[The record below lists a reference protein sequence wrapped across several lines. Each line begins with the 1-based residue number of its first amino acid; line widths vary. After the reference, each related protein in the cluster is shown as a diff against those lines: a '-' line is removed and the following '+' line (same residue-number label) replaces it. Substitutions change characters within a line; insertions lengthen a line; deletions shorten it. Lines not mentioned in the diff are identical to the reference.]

1 MSIDWF
7 TVTAQII
14 NFLILV
20 WLLKKF
26 LYRPV
31 LNAMAKRQDNIAA
44 ALRDAEVRENRA
56 EKEKL
61 RLIALQEEIK
71 KTADNEILKAR
82 QEAEVIRD
90 HLLTEARDE
99 AEAQRQKWLQEIV
112 REKELFLE
120 QTSRTIGRQFEKLT
134 RNALADLAD
143 ENLEKQIVTVFLK
156 KLTTEE
162 SKLRLKTGSTGQN
175 IIITTAFSLEDGLQN
190 KIRSRCKTLLG
201 REGRLEFSQN
211 PELFA
216 GICLETED
224 KKISWNLNH
233 YLSDFQEDLKTALGE
248 NNF

>member
-14 NFLILV
+14 NFLILI

-31 LNAMAKRQDNIAA
+31 LNAMAGRQEKIAA
-44 ALRDAEVRENRA
+44 ALRDAEVKEIQA
-56 EKEKL
+56 EKEKH
-61 RLIALQEEIK
+61 RFIALQEDIK
-71 KTADNEILKAR
+71 KAADNEIIKAR

-90 HLLTEARDE
+90 HLLAEARTE
-99 AEAQRQKWLQEIV
+99 TEAQRKKWLQEIA

-120 QTSRTIGRQFEKLT
+120 QTSRTIGRQFNKLAG
-134 RNALADLAD
+134 NALADLAD
-143 ENLEKQIVTVFLK
+143 EKLEKQIVTVFLK
-156 KLTTEE
+156 KLAAEE
-162 SKLRLKTGSTGQN
+162 NKLRLKTGATGQN
-175 IIITTAFSLEDGLQN
+175 IIITTAFSLEEEFQN
-190 KIRSRCKTLLG
+190 KIRSRCKPLLG
-201 REGRLEFSQN
+201 QEGRLEFIQD

-233 YLSDFQEDLKTALGE
+233 YLANFQDELKTALGE
-248 NNF
+248 NHF